1 MTKVQHKR
9 AFADTLLAE
18 QVSENFRYARI
29 ATIAGIFNAT
39 LLAVSLWGAHHTV
52 EILAFL
58 GAVLFAAVL
67 RFHNMARVDPRK
79 ESPASIRKHAN
90 LIKVSA
96 ALTGSIWGIG
106 VAVLATHVTIGEYVL
121 LIMICSGMMGA
132 SVTTYTSMWKAGA
145 LFVLP
150 LALGGA
156 FALIVQPLVPLG
168 SGLLLLLCYTAL
180 ILRGGVRREEKF
192 AARVRALE
200 ELRESGETVQLL
212 LNDFESQSS
221 DWLWN
226 TSAKG
231 QIIKPSDRFS
241 DAAGRGPE
249 LLVDLN
255 FIDLFDESPER
266 SILATKLAN
275 IHGFRNLTLELQVND
290 EPHWWTISAQPN
302 GLGGM
307 RGVASDVTSHKQ
319 AEERIS
325 YMAHYDGLTDL
336 ANRYQFNEALTRHLH
351 RHRRGTG
358 KQLSVLFLDLDF
370 FKSVNDALGH
380 PVGDGLLCDAARR
393 IEQTVGSQDFVA
405 RLGGDE
411 FAVLLHG
418 EDANMRAEE
427 VASQIVTTLSLPFE
441 IEGHAVVISSS
452 IGVAH
457 YEDGITEPAE
467 LMKRADQALY
477 SAKEEGR
484 NQFALFAPE
493 MDESAQNRRRL
504 ELDLRAAIT
513 ANEFELYYQPLINIE
528 TNETVAYEALI
539 RWNHP
544 TRGIVMPDDFI
555 PLAEETGLI
564 VQLGEWVIRNA
575 IHDATDWPDTIRV
588 SVNLSPAQMRSAALI
603 GVIVNALA
611 SSGLSPDR
619 LELEIT
625 ENVLLQGTEVNIA
638 TLHKLRDLGI
648 RISLD
653 DFGTGYS
660 SLNYLRKFPFDKIK
674 IDRCFVNELEDNP
687 DCLAIIRA
695 VTDLARSLGMTTT
708 AEGVEDASQLAT
720 LRGEGCHEAQGFL
733 FSKATKLSELTDLRE
748 KQTIMHNPSIPLPL
762 HARQA
767 KDAKAAKKAE
777 DAQTVRDAAE
787 QSPGKKSA

>member
-1 MTKVQHKR
+1 MTNVQSKGD
-9 AFADTLLAE
+9 FANTLLAE
-18 QVSENFRYARI
+18 QVSENFRYAST
-29 ATIAGIFNAT
+29 ATAAGVFNAVLLT
-39 LLAVSLWGAHHTV
+39 AAFWSHHNHYILLAW
-52 EILAFL
+52 LAAIL
-58 GAVLFAAVL
+58 GAALI
-67 RFHNMARVDPRK
+67 RFRNIRGIDPRK
-79 ESPASIRKHAN
+79 ETPEVVDKHAN
-90 LIKVSA
+90 LIHLSA
-96 ALTGSIWGIG
+96 LMTGTIWGLGIAYFSSHSSYG
-106 VAVLATHVTIGEYVL
+106 DYVL

-132 SVTTYTSMWKAGA
+132 SVTTYTSMGRAGA
-145 LFVLP
+145 LFIMP
-150 LALGGA
+150 LAMGGA
-156 FALIVQPLVPLG
+156 MALLNKPDVPLG
-168 SGLLLLLCYTAL
+168 PALLLLACYAAL
-180 ILRGGVRREEKF
+180 LLRGGHRREAQF
-192 AARVRALE
+192 ATRIKTRE
-200 ELRESGETVQLL
+200 ELRTSGETVQLL

-226 TSAKG
+226 ASSDG
-231 QIIKPSDRFS
+231 QIIAPSDRFS
-241 DAAGRGPE
+241 NAAGRAPE
-249 LLVDLN
+249 LLADMH
-255 FIDLFDESPER
+255 FIDLFEQSPER
-266 SILATKLAN
+266 HILVTKLTN
-275 IHGFRNLTLELQVND
+275 SHGFRNLTLELQVND
-290 EPHWWTISAQPN
+290 EPHWWTISAQPD

-319 AEERIS
+319 AEKRIS

-336 ANRYQFNEALTRHLH
+336 ANRYQFNEALKRHLH

-380 PVGDGLLCDAARR
+380 PVGDGLLCEAARR
-393 IEQTVGSQDFVA
+393 IEKTVGEQDFVA

-411 FAVLLHG
+411 FAVLLYG
-418 EDANMRAEE
+418 EDANARSED
-427 VASQIVTTLSLPFE
+427 VAAQIVETLAEPFE

-457 YEDGITEPAE
+457 YQDGLKEPAE

-477 SAKEEGR
+477 SAKEDGR
-484 NQFALFAPE
+484 NRFALFAPE

-504 ELDLRAAIT
+504 ELDLRAAIG

-544 TRGIVMPDDFI
+544 ERGVVMPDDFI

-575 IHDATDWPDTIRV
+575 IHDATQWPETIRV

-603 GVIVNALA
+603 GVVVNALA

-708 AEGVEDASQLAT
+708 AEGVEDPAQLDT

-748 KQTIMHNPSIPLPL
+748 KRALVSNPTLPLPL
-762 HARQA
+762 HAKEAQEA
-767 KDAKAAKKAE
+767 KDAKQAE
-777 DAQTVRDAAE
+777 DLG
-787 QSPGKKSA
+787 QSPKSSSQKSA

>member
-1 MTKVQHKR
+1 MANVESKGD
-9 AFADTLLAE
+9 FANTLLAE
-18 QVSENFRYARI
+18 QVSENFRYAPI
-29 ATIAGIFNAT
+29 AIFAGLFNAV
-39 LLAVSLWGAHHTV
+39 LLTTAFWSHHNHF
-52 EILAFL
+52 ILL
-58 GAVLFAAVL
+58 GWLAAIIITALIRL
-67 RFHNMARVDPRK
+67 RNIRGIDPR
-79 ESPASIRKHAN
+79 EEAPHVVQKHAN
-90 LIKVSA
+90 LVHVSA
-96 ALTGSIWGIG
+96 LLTGTLWGLG
-106 VAVLATHVTIGEYVL
+106 VAFFSSHSSFGDYVL

-132 SVTTYTSMWKAGA
+132 SVTTYTSMGRAGA
-145 LFVLP
+145 LFIMP
-150 LALGGA
+150 LAIGGA
-156 FALIVQPLVPLG
+156 GALLSNPLIPIG
-168 SGLLLLLCYTAL
+168 AALLLLACYTL
-180 ILRGGVRREEKF
+180 LLLRGGARREVQF
-192 AARVRALE
+192 AKRIKAREESRA
-200 ELRESGETVQLL
+200 SGETVQLL

-226 TSAKG
+226 TSPTG
-231 QIIKPSDRFS
+231 QIVSPSARFS
-241 DAAGRGPE
+241 EAAERAPE
-249 LLVDLN
+249 LLADMH
-255 FIDLFDESPER
+255 FIELFNETPER
-266 SILATKLAN
+266 RILQTKLAN
-275 IHGFRNLTLELQVND
+275 IHGFRNLTLETTVNE
-290 EPHWWTISAQPN
+290 EPHWWTVSAQPD
-302 GLGGM
+302 GQGGM

-336 ANRYQFNEALTRHLH
+336 ANRYQFNETLKRHLH
-351 RHRRGTG
+351 RHRRGNG
-358 KQLSVLFLDLDF
+358 KELSVLFLDLDS

-393 IEQTVGSQDFVA
+393 IEHTVDDNDFVA

-411 FAVLLHG
+411 FAILLHG
-418 EDANMRAEE
+418 EDANARAQQI
-427 VASQIVTTLSLPFE
+427 AGQIVEELALPFT
-441 IEGHAVVISSS
+441 IEGHAVVISAS
-452 IGVAH
+452 IGVAQ

-477 SAKEEGR
+477 YAKEDGR
-484 NQFALFAPE
+484 NRYAMFAPE
-493 MDESAQNRRRL
+493 MDENAQSRRRL

-528 TNETVAYEALI
+528 TGETVAYEALI

-544 TRGIVMPDDFI
+544 TRGVVMPDDFI

-575 IHDATDWPDTIRV
+575 VHDATSWPETIRV

-611 SSGLSPDR
+611 SSGLNPNR

-674 IDRCFVNELEDNP
+674 IDRCFVSELEDNP

-708 AEGVEDASQLAT
+708 AEGVEEAGQLET

-733 FSKATKLSELTDLRE
+733 FSKATQLSELTDLRE
-748 KQTIMHNPSIPLPL
+748 KQRIASNPTLPLPL
-762 HARQA
+762 HA
-767 KDAKAAKKAE
+767 KEAKAAKAAKA
-777 DAQTVRDAAE
+777 ANRAE
-787 QSPGKKSA
+787 EAKQGPRKQRG

>member
-1 MTKVQHKR
+1 MSNVTSKR
-9 AFADTLLAE
+9 DFANTLLAE
-18 QVSENFRYARI
+18 QISENFRYAPL
-29 ATIAGIFNAT
+29 ATFAGVFNAVLLT
-39 LLAVSLWGAHHTV
+39 AAFWSHHNHFILLAWLAAILTAALIRFRNIRGINPLEEAPETV
-52 EILAFL
+52 E
-58 GAVLFAAVL
+58 
-67 RFHNMARVDPRK
+67 
-79 ESPASIRKHAN
+79 KHAN
-90 LIKVSA
+90 LIHVSA
-96 ALTGSIWGIG
+96 LMTGAIWGLGIAYFSSHSSFG
-106 VAVLATHVTIGEYVL
+106 DYVL

-132 SVTTYTSMWKAGA
+132 SVTTYTSMGRAGA
-145 LFVLP
+145 LFVMP
-150 LALGGA
+150 LAMGGA
-156 FALIVQPLVPLG
+156 MALLNNPDVPLG
-168 SGLLLLLCYTAL
+168 PALLLLACYAAL
-180 ILRGGVRREEKF
+180 LLRGGARREEKF
-192 AARVRALE
+192 AIRVKARE
-200 ELRESGETVQLL
+200 ELRTSGETVQLL

-226 TSAKG
+226 TSAEG
-231 QIIKPSDRFS
+231 RIMAPSDRFS

-249 LLVDLN
+249 LLVDMD
-255 FIDLFDESPER
+255 FIDLFEPSPER

-275 IHGFRNLTLELQVND
+275 IHGFRNLTLELSVND
-290 EPHWWTISAQPN
+290 EPHWWTISAQPD

-336 ANRYQFNEALTRHLH
+336 ANRYQFNEALKRHLH
-351 RHRRGTG
+351 RHRRGNG

-393 IEQTVGSQDFVA
+393 IEQTVESQDFVA

-418 EDANMRAEE
+418 ADANMRAEE
-427 VASQIVTTLSLPFE
+427 VATQIVKALAQPFE

-484 NQFALFAPE
+484 NQFAMFAPE
-493 MDESAQNRRRL
+493 MDESAQKRRRL
-504 ELDLRAAIT
+504 EVDLRSAIG

-528 TNETVAYEALI
+528 SGETVSYEALI

-544 TRGIVMPDDFI
+544 ERGIVMPDDFI

-575 IHDATDWPDTIRV
+575 IHDATQWPDTIRV

-611 SSGLSPDR
+611 SSGLSPNR

-708 AEGVEDASQLAT
+708 AEGVEDAGQLDT

-733 FSKATKLSELTDLRE
+733 FSKASKLSELTDLRE
-748 KQTIMHNPSIPLPL
+748 KQTIISNASIPLPL
-762 HARQA
+762 HAKEA
-767 KDAKAAKKAE
+767 KEAKAAKQTKDE
-777 DAQTVRDAAE
+777 QDAKLQ
-787 QSPGKKSA
+787 PGQKSA